1 MKSKNNNP
9 LTLKIKYSCSNEDS
23 KIISSLLQVYNPILR
38 FTYNRVADN
47 PNIST
52 KELTNLQKEMNNRS
66 ESINSHLLNSIQYQA
81 KALYNSR
88 PDERA
93 VVFGGRS
100 NFIKRC
106 KNKITK
112 EEWNELRL
120 CPIYS
125 VGEANQKGN
134 RLFQILD
141 INTIL
146 FKPNRNTH
154 IKVILQNVGK
164 NYVAKLRRLKQLQD
178 QKALPLTFQIDK
190 EYIYITYNNSI
201 FENYNYVVK
210 TNRVI
215 AIDMN
220 PSYIGWSVVDWKDD
234 YSFNLVATGM
244 FSLKPLNDYRNSI
257 KVASTDSLSIYVTNK
272 RNYEIIEIAKQLFT
286 ICRHYHCETFTIEEL
301 SIPSAKDDTIE
312 VRRVRKLI
320 NNHWNRDL
328 LIQQIKKH
336 IKSSSTQLIEVKPEY
351 SSIIGNL
358 VNRKLN
364 LPDPVL
370 ASIEIGRRG
379 FEYSSQYIFKRRPI
393 QKTVIFPSFDVV
405 KQIISLSLE
414 ELGVIVPTLEKWE
427 DVFQLVKNSEVK
439 YRVPLSNTQLDSPCS
454 KFYKRK
460 YLTVYNF

>member
-52 KELTNLQKEMNNRS
+52 KELTNLQKKINNRS

-93 VVFGGRS
+93 VIFGGRS

-106 KNKITK
+106 KNNITI

-164 NYVAKLRRLKQLQD
+164 NYTAKLKRLKQLQD

-190 EYIYITYNNSI
+190 EYIYITYNNYI
-201 FENYNYVVK
+201 FENYNYAIK

-220 PSYIGWSVVDWKDD
+220 PNYIGWSVVDWKDNH
-234 YSFNLVATGM
+234 SFNLVATGM

-286 ICRHYHCETFTIEEL
+286 ICKHYHCETFTIEEL

-379 FEYSSQYIFKRRPI
+379 FEYSSQYIYKRRPI

>member
-9 LTLKIKYSCSNEDS
+9 LTLKIKYSCSDEDS

-93 VVFGGRS
+93 VIFGGRS

-106 KNKITK
+106 KNIITK

-146 FKPNRNTH
+146 FKPNKNTH

-164 NYVAKLRRLKQLQD
+164 NYAAKLKRLKQLQD

-201 FENYNYVVK
+201 FENYNYAIK

-220 PSYIGWSVVDWKDD
+220 PNYIGWSVVDWKDS

-286 ICRHYHCETFTIEEL
+286 ICKHYHCESFTIEEL

-312 VRRVRKLI
+312 VRHIRKLI

-328 LIQQIKKH
+328 LIQQIRKH
-336 IKSSSTQLIEVKPEY
+336 IKSSSTQLIEVKSEY

-379 FEYSSQYIFKRRPI
+379 FEFGNQYIYKRRPI

-414 ELGVIVPTLEKWE
+414 ELGVIVPTLKKWE

>member
-9 LTLKIKYSCSNEDS
+9 LTLKIKYSCSDEDS

-52 KELTNLQKEMNNRS
+52 QELTNLQKEMNNRS

-88 PDERA
+88 PDEHA
-93 VVFGGRS
+93 VIFGGRS

-146 FKPNRNTH
+146 FKPNKNTH

-164 NYVAKLRRLKQLQD
+164 NYATKLIRLKQLQD
-178 QKALPLTFQIDK
+178 QKALPLTFQISK

-201 FENYNYVVK
+201 FENYNYAIK

-220 PSYIGWSVVDWKDD
+220 PNYIGWSVVDWKDN

-286 ICRHYHCETFTIEEL
+286 ICKHYHCETFIIEEL
-301 SIPSAKDDTIE
+301 SIPSVKDDTIE
-312 VRRVRKLI
+312 VRRIRKLI

-328 LIQQIKKH
+328 LIQQIRKH

-364 LPDPVL
+364 LPDPIL

>member
-52 KELTNLQKEMNNRS
+52 KELTNLQKKINNRS

-88 PDERA
+88 PDELA
-93 VVFGGRS
+93 VIFGGRS

-112 EEWNELRL
+112 EEWNELLL

-164 NYVAKLRRLKQLQD
+164 NYAAKLRRLKQLQD

-201 FENYNYVVK
+201 FENYNYAIR

-220 PSYIGWSVVDWKDD
+220 PNYIGWSVVDWKDD
-234 YSFNLVATGM
+234 YNFNLVATGM

-286 ICRHYHCETFTIEEL
+286 ICKHYHCETFTIEEL

-379 FEYSSQYIFKRRPI
+379 FEYSSQYIYKRRPI

-414 ELGVIVPTLEKWE
+414 ELRVIVPTLEKWE

>member
-23 KIISSLLQVYNPILR
+23 KIIFSLLQVYNPILR

-88 PDERA
+88 PDGRA
-93 VVFGGRS
+93 VIFGGRS

-146 FKPNRNTH
+146 FKPNRNIH

-164 NYVAKLRRLKQLQD
+164 NYAAKLRRLKHLQD

-201 FENYNYVVK
+201 FENYNYAIK

-220 PSYIGWSVVDWKDD
+220 PNYIGWSVVDWKDD
-234 YSFNLVATGM
+234 YNFNLVATGM
-244 FSLKPLNDYRNSI
+244 FSLKPLNDYRNSM
-257 KVASTDSLSIYVTNK
+257 KVAPTDSLSIYVTNK
-272 RNYEIIEIAKQLFT
+272 RNHEIIDIAKQLFT
-286 ICRHYHCETFTIEEL
+286 ICKHYHCETFAIEEL
-301 SIPSAKDDTIE
+301 SMPSAKDDTIE
-312 VRRVRKLI
+312 VKRIRKLI

-328 LIQQIKKH
+328 LIRQIKKH
-336 IKSSSTQLIEVKPEY
+336 IKSSFTQLIEVKPAY

-370 ASIEIGRRG
+370 ASIEISRRG
-379 FEYSSQYIFKRRPI
+379 FEFGNQYIYKRRPKR
-393 QKTVIFPSFDVV
+393 KTVIFPSFDVV

-414 ELGVIVPTLEKWE
+414 ELGVIVPILKNWE

-439 YRVPLSNTQLDSPCS
+439 YRVPLSNKQLDSPCS

-460 YLTVYNF
+460 YLIVYNF